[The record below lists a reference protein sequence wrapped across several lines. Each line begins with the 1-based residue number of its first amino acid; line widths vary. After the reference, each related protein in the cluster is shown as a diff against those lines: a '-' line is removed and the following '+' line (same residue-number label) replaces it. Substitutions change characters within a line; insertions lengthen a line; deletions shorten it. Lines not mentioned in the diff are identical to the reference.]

1 MKITN
6 RHEGTEKRILLE
18 NVFLVAQTCVFVYLG
33 NEVSIIDDLI
43 PGVTNPGPVHW
54 PRCW

>member
-18 NVFLVAQTCVFVYLG
+18 NVFLVDQTCVFVYLG